1 MERQHNKKGP
11 RLLKPGKGVLSR
23 TLLLMAVCGIVAFV
37 VLIGRLYQLMIVE
50 HDEYEKMAVEQQTR
64 ETTVSA
70 HRGSITDRN
79 GNVLAVSARAYH
91 VFLSPDEIREKH
103 MDTDLIARGLSEIL
117 GVPEDAV
124 LDSMA
129 VTGSMYEVIARR
141 VDTEVAEQVR
151 RFISDHQ
158 LSGIYLEETSRRY
171 YPYNSLACHVIG
183 FVGTDGNGLSGIETE
198 YDSYLAGTDGSV
210 VRLTNAE
217 GDDLLF
223 TDYEYYYDAVDGSDL
238 TLTLDVTAQYIAEK
252 YLDQA
257 ISDYDVQK
265 GGICIIMDVNTGAI
279 LAMAG
284 RDKFDP
290 NDAWTLEPDTQAELN
305 EILGIV
311 DTEDGEEGTTSV
323 PATTLTPEELDARS
337 RRLASYAAMT
347 TEEREALYEEMYSEA
362 LYEQWRNRAATDT
375 YEPGSVFK
383 AVVLSMA
390 LDHGDVTVSSSF
402 DCGGSME
409 VQGRGEDNPL
419 YCWDTFG
426 HGAQTLAEAV
436 RNSCNVAFATIGLR
450 IGARTF
456 YEYVEAFGLFAPTG
470 IDLPGEGSSVW
481 WPNDVFFD
489 DYNLSQLASASFG
502 QTFNITP
509 LQMITAY
516 SATVNGGYLMQ
527 PYVVSTITDPEG
539 DVVYEMKPV
548 VVRQVI
554 SEETSETVREI
565 LESVVSEGTGG
576 NAAVAGYRIGG
587 KTGTSEKVAQD
598 AAGGTKEYMV
608 SFCGFAPADDPQ
620 VAVLLILDTPSDST
634 GIYISGGNMAAPTV
648 GGIFSELLPYLGYEP
663 VYTEEEAARLD
674 VRVPNITGMPL
685 EEARSALDNLGLD
698 YEFRGVGGTV
708 TAQLPAANHEVAAG
722 STILLY
728 AEQEIDP
735 ELTEV
740 PDLYGL
746 SVEDAVLRLSWYD
759 LFLDTTGAS
768 PASEDV
774 AVSRQSVEEGRFVE
788 RGTIIE
794 VTLTDPSNLG
804 IY

>member
-1 MERQHNKKGP
+1 MERRHDKKGS

-37 VLIGRLYQLMIVE
+37 VLIGRLYQLMIVK

-64 ETTVSA
+64 VTTVGA

-79 GNVLAVSARAYH
+79 GNVLAVSAMAYN
-91 VFLSPDEIREKH
+91 VFLSPDEIQEKH
-103 MDTDLIARGLSEIL
+103 MDTGLIAQGLSEIL
-117 GVPEDAV
+117 GISEDTI
-124 LDSMA
+124 LEHEA

-141 VDTEVAEQVR
+141 VDTEVADRVR

-171 YPYNSLACHVIG
+171 YPYNSLACHLIG

-210 VRLTNAE
+210 VRLTNAQ

-223 TDYEYYYDAVDGSDL
+223 TDYEYYYDAVDGSNL

-257 ISDYDVQK
+257 ISDYSVQK

-290 NDAWTLEPDTQAELN
+290 NDAWTLAPDTQAALN
-305 EILGIV
+305 EILGLV
-311 DTEDGEEGTTSV
+311 EAENGGEGTASV
-323 PATTLTPEELDARS
+323 PAPTLSPEELDARS
-337 RRLASYAAMT
+337 QRLASYAAMT
-347 TEEREALYEEMYSEA
+347 AEEREALYDKMYSEA
-362 LYEQWRNRAATDT
+362 LYEQWRNRATTDT

-390 LDHGDVTVSSSF
+390 LDHGDVTIASGF
-402 DCGGSME
+402 DCEGSME

-419 YCWDTFG
+419 HCWDTYG
-426 HGAQTLAEAV
+426 HGPQTLAEAV

-481 WPNDVFFD
+481 WPEDVFFD
-489 DYNLSQLASASFG
+489 EYNLSQLASASFG

-527 PYVVSTITDPEG
+527 PYVVSTITDSDG
-539 DVVYEMKPV
+539 DVAYEMEPI

-598 AAGGTKEYMV
+598 AAGGAKEYMV

-620 VAVLLILDTPSDST
+620 VAVLLILDTPSEST

-648 GGIFSELLPYLGYEP
+648 GGIFSELLPDLGYEP
-663 VYTEEEAARLD
+663 NYTEEEEARLD
-674 VRVPNITGMPL
+674 VRVPNVTGMTL
-685 EEARSALDNLGLD
+685 EEARNALDDLRLD

-728 AEQEIDP
+728 ADQDIDP

-768 PASEDV
+768 PTDEDV
-774 AVSRQSVEEGRFVE
+774 AVSRQSLEEGRFVE

-804 IY
+804 VY

>member
-1 MERQHNKKGP
+1 MERRQNKNGP
-11 RLLKPGKGVLSR
+11 QILKPGRGVLSR

-37 VLIGRLYQLMIVE
+37 VLIGRLYQLMIIN
-50 HDEYEKMAVEQQTR
+50 HDEYEKKAVEQQTR

-79 GNVLAVSARAYH
+79 GNVLAISATAYN
-91 VFLSPDEIREKH
+91 VFLSPDEIREKN
-103 MDTDLIARGLSEIL
+103 MDTGLIARGLFEIL
-117 GVPEDAV
+117 GVSEETILARE
-124 LDSMA
+124 A
-129 VTGSMYEVIARR
+129 VTGSMYEVVARQI
-141 VDTEVAEQVR
+141 DMDLADQVR
-151 RFISDHQ
+151 RFVSDHQ
-158 LSGIYLEETSRRY
+158 LEGIYLEETSRRY

-198 YDSYLAGTDGSV
+198 YEEYLAGTDGSV

-217 GDDLLF
+217 GEDLLF
-223 TDYEYYYDAVDGSDL
+223 TNYEYYYDAVDGSDL
-238 TLTLDVTAQYIAEK
+238 TLTLDVNAQHIAEK

-257 ISDYDVQK
+257 IEDYDVQK
-265 GGICIIMDVNTGAI
+265 GGVCIIMDVNTGAI

-290 NDAWTLEPDTQAELN
+290 NDAWTLNPETQSALN
-305 EILGIV
+305 EILGITDV
-311 DTEDGEEGTTSV
+311 EESEGDSSLTSS
-323 PATTLTPEELDARS
+323 LTPEELDEQS
-337 RRLASYAAMT
+337 RRLASYSLMT
-347 TEEREALYEEMYSEA
+347 QEEREALYDEMVSDA
-362 LYEQWRNRAATDT
+362 LYEQWRNRAITDT

-383 AVVLSMA
+383 AIVLSMA
-390 LDHGDVTVSSSF
+390 LDHGDYNTASAF
-402 DCGGSME
+402 ECEGSME
-409 VQGRGEDNPL
+409 IQGRGEDNPL
-419 YCWDTFG
+419 NCWDIYG
-426 HGAQTLAEAV
+426 HGSQTLAQAV
-436 RNSCNVAFATIGLR
+436 QNSCNIAFANIGLHL
-450 IGARTF
+450 GARTF
-456 YEYVEAFGLFAPTG
+456 YDYVESFGLFTPTG
-470 IDLPGEGSSVW
+470 IDLPGEGNGVW
-481 WPNDVFFD
+481 WSEDVFFD
-489 DYNLSQLASASFG
+489 NYNLSQLASASFG

-509 LQMITAY
+509 LQMIAAY

-527 PYVVSTITDPEG
+527 PYVVSTITDPTG
-539 DVVYEMKPV
+539 NVVYEMEPT

-554 SEETSETVREI
+554 SRETSATVREI

-576 NAAVAGYRIGG
+576 NAQVAGYRIGG

-598 AAGGTKEYMV
+598 AAGGAKEYMV
-608 SFCGFAPADDPQ
+608 SFCGFAPADDPE
-620 VAVLLILDTPSDST
+620 VAVLLILDTPSDET

-648 GGIFSELLPYLGYEP
+648 SGIFSELLPYLGYEP
-663 VYTEEEAARLD
+663 EYTEEEAARLD
-674 VRVPNITGMPL
+674 VRVPNVTGMSL
-685 EEARSALDNLGLD
+685 EEARSTLDKLNLD

-728 AEQEIDP
+728 ADQEIDP

-768 PASEDV
+768 PANEEV
-774 AVSRQSVEEGRFVE
+774 AVSRQSLEEGRLVE